1 MSSRTPR
8 LLRDSDALRAAM
20 AARAAE
26 EQSAREV
33 FIAAA
38 DWAIAHVAA
47 EGDVAGYVIDTGMML
62 PLAGPGAPEVQEH
75 AVTEFVTAIGMRQQT
90 GSLFVGQALEACVR
104 LPRVWARLLRGELA
118 VWQVRRI
125 AEDTIPLSQE
135 AAALVDARIAAYA
148 HQVSRTQIGNICR
161 LAQEQTDPGDAVLRK
176 AREAEHRRF
185 DVWLGQTGF
194 DGTVDVS
201 AILDQPDAADLERA
215 IAALAEQLK
224 KAGSEE
230 TLSVRRAKAAGM
242 LARGEKALPLE
253 TGGGS
258 EGAAASATQPRPR
271 HLTLYVHLSVDA
283 VTGALGDVARSEAS
297 RSPIAIDV
305 IRSWCQTAGTSVTVR
320 PILDVAA
327 ERYSDTYEV
336 PDLIREQIILR
347 DHTCVFP
354 YCQRPA
360 RACDA
365 DHVRSYESGGPTASS
380 NLAPLCR
387 KHHRHKT
394 HDGWRY
400 KPAGPDEPGVYLWRS
415 PNGVRFRR
423 DRLGT
428 TLTVIEPVETPPDLD
443 GG

>member
-1 MSSRTPR
+1 MPSRTPR

-20 AARAAE
+20 AARAAA
-26 EQSAREV
+26 EQSERDV

-38 DWAIAHVAA
+38 DWAIAHVAGA
-47 EGDVAGYVIDTGMML
+47 GDVAGYVIDTGMML

-75 AVTEFVTAIGMRQQT
+75 AVTEFITALGMTQQA
-90 GSLFVGQALEACVR
+90 GSFYVGHALEACVR
-104 LPRVWARLLRGELA
+104 LPRVWSRLLRGELA

-125 AEDTIPLSQE
+125 AEDTIPLSAE

-148 HQVSRTQIGNICR
+148 HQVSRTQISNICR
-161 LAQEQTDPGDAVLRK
+161 VAQEHTDPGEAILRK

-230 TLSVRRAKAAGM
+230 TLNVRRAKAAEM
-242 LARGEKALPLE
+242 LARGEQALPLE
-253 TGGGS
+253 VS
-258 EGAAASATQPRPR
+258 ESSAGAPAPSRSR

-297 RSPIAIDV
+297 RSPLAIDV
-305 IRSWCQTAGTSVTVR
+305 IKAWCQTAGTTVTVR
-320 PILDVAA
+320 PILDLAS
-327 ERYSDTYEV
+327 ERYSDAYEV

-354 YCQRPA
+354 YCRRPA
-360 RACDA
+360 RSCDA
-365 DHVRSYESGGPTASS
+365 DHIDPYETGGPTASS

-400 KPAGPDEPGVYLWRS
+400 QPAGPDQPGVYLWRS

-423 DRLGT
+423 DRHGT
-428 TLTVIEPVETPPDLD
+428 TLLDPPGPD
-443 GG
+443 GS

>member
-1 MSSRTPR
+1 MPSRTPR

-38 DWAIAHVAA
+38 DWAIAHVAGSA
-47 EGDVAGYVIDTGMML
+47 DVAGYVIDTGMML

-75 AVTEFVTAIGMRQQT
+75 AVTEFITALGMTQQA
-90 GSLFVGQALEACVR
+90 GSFYVGHALEACVR

-125 AEDTIPLSQE
+125 TEDTISLSAE
-135 AAALVDARIAAYA
+135 AAASVDARIAAYA
-148 HQVSRTQIGNICR
+148 HQVSRTQISNICR
-161 LAQEQTDPGDAVLRK
+161 VAQEHTDPEDAVLRK
-176 AREAEHRRF
+176 AQEAEHRRF

-201 AILDQPDAADLERA
+201 AILDQPDAADLDRA

-224 KAGSEE
+224 KAGSED

-242 LARGEKALPLE
+242 LARGEQALPLE
-253 TGGGS
+253 PSGGG
-258 EGAAASATQPRPR
+258 GAAATPSRSR

-297 RSPIAIDV
+297 RSPLGIEV
-305 IRSWCQTAGTSVTVR
+305 IKAWCQTAGTSVTVR
-320 PILDVAA
+320 PILDLAA
-327 ERYSDTYEV
+327 ERYSDAYEV

-354 YCQRPA
+354 YCRRPA
-360 RACDA
+360 RSCDA
-365 DHVRSYESGGPTASS
+365 DHIDPYEAGGPTASS

-400 KPAGPDEPGVYLWRS
+400 RPSGPDQPGVYLWRS

-423 DRLGT
+423 DRHGT
-428 TLTVIEPVETPPDLD
+428 TLLDPPQPD

>member
-1 MSSRTPR
+1 MPSRTPR

-20 AARAAE
+20 AARAAA
-26 EQSAREV
+26 EQSEREV

-38 DWAIAHVAA
+38 DWAIAHVAGS
-47 EGDVAGYVIDTGMML
+47 GDVAGYVIDTGMML
-62 PLAGPGAPEVQEH
+62 PLAGAGAPEVQEH
-75 AVTEFVTAIGMRQQT
+75 AVTEFITALGMTQQA
-90 GSLFVGQALEACVR
+90 GSFYVGQALEACVR
-104 LPRVWARLLRGELA
+104 LPRVWSRLVKGELA

-125 AEDTIPLSQE
+125 AEDTIPLSAE
-135 AAALVDARIAAYA
+135 AADLVDARVAAYA
-148 HQVSRTQIGNICR
+148 HQVSRTQISNICR
-161 LAQEQTDPGDAVLRK
+161 LAQEHADPGDAILRK

-230 TLSVRRAKAAGM
+230 TLNVRRAKAAGM
-242 LARGEKALPLE
+242 LARGEQALPLE
-253 TGGGS
+253 ASGGTES
-258 EGAAASATQPRPR
+258 AAAATPSRSR
-271 HLTLYVHLSVDA
+271 HLALYVHLSVDA

-297 RSPIAIDV
+297 RSPLGVDV
-305 IRSWCQTAGTSVTVR
+305 IKAWCQTAGTTVTVR
-320 PILDVAA
+320 PILDLAA
-327 ERYSDTYEV
+327 ERYSDAYEV
-336 PDLIREQIILR
+336 PDLIREQITIR

-354 YCQRPA
+354 YCRRPA
-360 RACDA
+360 RSCDA
-365 DHVRSYESGGPTASS
+365 DHIDPYEAGGPTASS

-394 HDGWRY
+394 HEGWRY
-400 KPAGPDEPGVYLWRS
+400 KPAGPDQPGVYLWRS
-415 PNGVRFRR
+415 PNGVRFKR
-423 DRLGT
+423 DRHGT
-428 TLTVIEPVETPPDLD
+428 TLVVVEPDP

>member
-1 MSSRTPR
+1 MPSRTPR

-26 EQSAREV
+26 EQAARDV

-38 DWAIAHVAA
+38 DWAIAHVAGS
-47 EGDVAGYVIDTGMML
+47 GDVAGYVIDTGMML

-75 AVTEFVTAIGMRQQT
+75 AVTEFITALGMTQQA
-90 GSLFVGQALEACVR
+90 GSFYVGHALEACVR
-104 LPRVWARLLRGELA
+104 LPRVWSRLVKGELT

-125 AEDTIPLSQE
+125 TEDTIPLSAE
-135 AAALVDARIAAYA
+135 AADLVDARIAAYA
-148 HQVSRTQIGNICR
+148 HQVSQTQISNICR
-161 LAQEQTDPGDAVLRK
+161 VAQEHADPDEAVLRQ
-176 AREAEHRRF
+176 AREAEHRCF
-185 DVWLGQTGF
+185 EVWMGQAGF
-194 DGTVDVS
+194 DGTIDIS
-201 AILDQPDAADLERA
+201 GRLDQPDAADLERA

-242 LARGEKALPLE
+242 LARGEQALPLE
-253 TGGGS
+253 ADGGP
-258 EGAAASATQPRPR
+258 GATASATPSRSR

-297 RSPIAIDV
+297 RSPLGIDV
-305 IRSWCQTAGTSVTVR
+305 IRTWCQTAGTSVTVR
-320 PILDVAA
+320 PVLDLAA
-327 ERYSDTYEV
+327 ERYSDAYEV
-336 PDLIREQIILR
+336 PDLMREQIILR

-354 YCQRPA
+354 YCRRPA
-360 RACDA
+360 RSCDA
-365 DHVRSYESGGPTASS
+365 DHVQSYESGGPTSSS

-400 KPAGPDEPGVYLWRS
+400 KPAGPDQPGVYLWRS

-423 DRLGT
+423 DRHGT
-428 TLTVIEPVETPPDLD
+428 TLLDPPEPD